1 MEELIIMKKL
11 KVISI
16 VMIIVL
22 SFCCV
27 SINTFA
33 AETDSYNTNVLNDCS
48 VVDDANYT
56 EILNGSIQTYSLSKP
71 TKYYNLAN
79 LSYKASLEVVGNA
92 WLYTN
97 YYFYPNSSGTI
108 YVNYTIYSDT
118 GRATKM
124 KIGFYDLTDNEWDA
138 YYTTNGSTISGISG
152 KMYAY
157 NLDKGHK
164 YAVAFYSVYDGWT
177 HDTVHGSAVISHS

>member
-1 MEELIIMKKL
+1 MKKL

-16 VMIIVL
+16 VLIIVL
-22 SFCCV
+22 SFCSM
-27 SINTFA
+27 SINTSA
-33 AETDSYNTNVLNDCS
+33 VEIDSYNTNVLNDCF

-56 EILNGSIQTYSLSKP
+56 EILNGNIQTYSLSKP
-71 TKYYNLAN
+71 TQYYNLSN
-79 LSYKASLEVVGNA
+79 SNYKASLEVVGNA

-97 YYFYPNSSGTI
+97 YYFYPNSSGRI

-124 KIGFYDLTDNEWDA
+124 KIGFYDLTDKEWDA
-138 YYTTNGSTISGISG
+138 YYTTNGSTLSGISG

-157 NLDKGHK
+157 NLDKNHK